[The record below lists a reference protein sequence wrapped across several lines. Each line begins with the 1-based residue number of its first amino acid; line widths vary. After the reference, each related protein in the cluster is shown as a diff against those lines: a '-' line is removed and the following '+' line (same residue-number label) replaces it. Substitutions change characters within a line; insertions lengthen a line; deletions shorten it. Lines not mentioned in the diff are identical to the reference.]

1 MTSMAVPGSRT
12 VRRRATAAARVRSDD
27 APTPWRRREAVV
39 AALLGVPA
47 LTGMVVGWVGV
58 SGTVRL
64 STQTRWLALGIGSL
78 ILAGFA
84 MVGWLITGMV
94 RITAL
99 RREVVATLTARSA
112 VTQESA
118 TLAADRPAVYGV
130 APGMR
135 RYHRPECRL
144 LIDKRV
150 TFDLSAAHAAAG
162 RTPCGICTPPGT
174 DPAA

>member
-1 MTSMAVPGSRT
+1 MAVPGSRA
-12 VRRRATAAARVRSDD
+12 VRRRATEAARIGSADRP
-27 APTPWRRREAVV
+27 APWRRREVVV
-39 AALLGVPA
+39 AALIGVLA
-47 LTGMVVGWVGV
+47 LTGMVVGCVGV

-64 STQTRWLALGIGSL
+64 STQTDWLALSIGSL

-84 MVGWLITGMV
+84 MVGWLITGTM

-112 VTQESA
+112 VAQASA
-118 TLAADRPAVYGV
+118 TLASDTSAVYGV

-135 RYHRPECRL
+135 HYHRPDCRL
-144 LIDKRV
+144 LVDKRV
-150 TFDLSAAHAAAG
+150 TFDSSAAHAAAG

>member
-1 MTSMAVPGSRT
+1 MAPPG
-12 VRRRATAAARVRSDD
+12 RRATAALTSGVL
-27 APTPWRRREAVV
+27 
-39 AALLGVPA
+39 ALAGL
-47 LTGMVVGWVGV
+47 VVGWVGV

-64 STQTRWLALGIGSL
+64 STQTGWLALGIGSL

-94 RITAL
+94 RIAAL

-112 VTQESA
+112 VAQASA
-118 TLAADRPAVYGV
+118 TLAADTTAVYGV

-135 RYHRPECRL
+135 RYHRPDCRL
-144 LIDKRV
+144 LVDKRV
-150 TFDLSAAHAAAG
+150 TFDSVRGVHAAAG

-174 DPAA
+174 DPGH